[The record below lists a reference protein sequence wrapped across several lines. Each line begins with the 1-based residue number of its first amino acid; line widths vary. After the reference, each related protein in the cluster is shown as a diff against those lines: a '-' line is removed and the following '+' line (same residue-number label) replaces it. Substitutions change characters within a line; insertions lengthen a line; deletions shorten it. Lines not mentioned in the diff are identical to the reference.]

1 MSIEPARQ
9 TLIEAATGDDLGSMN
24 QAVRLVCNFEHELL
38 GGRGALSG
46 PPANTESILNRAH
59 VSRSVRN
66 EAVRILQSREIIRA
80 KPGPNGGLLALPPT
94 SEHLVDVV
102 SQYAIYRRATPAAVQ
117 ESREAVDF
125 VRSAVPIENP
135 GAAIVELM
143 SQAVDR
149 LAAWVQPQSPRPHTQ
164 RCRPRAER
172 IAQQLASR
180 ILNSQPPTVGG
191 EELRLGH
198 EDGLCEQFS
207 SCRPVIRQAIRI
219 LEAQSLV
226 ESRRGRGR
234 GLFLACPKPGPVT
247 RLIALWLLDRKL
259 PLRNIL
265 DFERPL
271 RTAVAVMAVR
281 NMRTDSDQHIL
292 ELQRKGEAAGAVTLL
307 DVIEMEKNISWL
319 SGNVLLDLF
328 LRTITVYKICRGQ
341 YHQMDP
347 GGLELYPGING
358 RFVQALTRRNE
369 TAIQSGC
376 EQKND
381 CLAQLDLRLVPV
393 S

>member
-9 TLIEAATGDDLGSMN
+9 TLFEAATGDDLGSMN
-24 QAVRLVCNFEHELL
+24 QAVRLACDFEHELL
-38 GGRGALSG
+38 QGRGTLCG
-46 PPANTESILNRAH
+46 PTAGADSIINRAH

-80 KPGPNGGLLALPPT
+80 KPGPNGGLLTLPP
-94 SEHLVDVV
+94 SSDHLVDVV
-102 SQYAIYRRATPAAVQ
+102 SQYAIYRQVSRKAVQ

-125 VRSAVPIENP
+125 LRSAVPVENP

-143 SQAVDR
+143 GQVVDR
-149 LAAWVQPQSPRPHTQ
+149 LAAWVQPESSRPYGQ

-180 ILNSQPPTVGG
+180 ILHSQPLPAGG
-191 EELRLGH
+191 ENLRLGH
-198 EDGLCEQFS
+198 EAELCEQFS

-226 ESRRGRGR
+226 QTRRGRGR

-247 RLIALWLLDRKL
+247 RLIALWLLERQL

-271 RTAVAVMAVR
+271 RTAVAVLAVR
-281 NMRTDSDQHIL
+281 NMRTDSDQPIL
-292 ELQRKGEAAGAVTLL
+292 QLQRKSEVVGTVTLL

-341 YHQMDP
+341 YHRMDAR
-347 GGLELYPGING
+347 GLDSYPGINA
-358 RFVQALTRRNE
+358 RFLQALMRRNE

-376 EQKND
+376 EDKNV
-381 CLAQLDLRLVPV
+381 CLSQLDLRLVPAR
-393 S
+393 